1 MSARCPLTYEVL
13 VPGARYSLAGL
24 RQLSPKLTELK
35 DFPYAAAEQRQEA
48 LKSASKISIQGLQPK
63 ISTQLSPL
71 KGEFVIVT
79 RNGKFIFKPQSVDYA
94 QMPENEDLSMHLA
107 SLAGIEV
114 PLHGLLRCVDQSF
127 TYFIKRMDRVGH
139 KDKIAL
145 EDFAQLTNQSR
156 ETKYNASI
164 EKIIEVVQKFCT
176 FPQLEMK
183 RLFHRI
189 LFNFLIGNEDMH
201 LKNYSLI
208 TLKGIHR
215 LAPAYDF
222 LNTTIVL
229 ANSKE
234 ESALPLNGKK
244 NHLTQKDLLVYLP
257 EERMVLNKKTRDDV
271 LTTLK
276 NSVSQWDDWIAAS
289 FLSEELKGKYRLIV
303 KGRRA
308 KLGV

>member
-13 VPGARYSLAGL
+13 VSGARYSLAGL

-35 DFPYAAAEQRQEA
+35 DFPYSAAEQRQEA
-48 LKSASKISIQGLQPK
+48 LKGASKISIQGLQPK

-79 RNGKFIFKPQSVDYA
+79 RNGKFILKPQSADYS

-114 PLHGLLRCVDQSF
+114 PLHGLLRCADQSL

-156 ETKYNASI
+156 ETKYNSSI
-164 EKIIEVVQKFCT
+164 EKLIEVVQKFCT

-215 LAPAYDF
+215 LAPVYDF

-229 ANSKE
+229 ANPKE

-244 NHLTQKDLLVYLP
+244 NHLTQRDLLIYLP
-257 EERMVLNKKTRDDV
+257 EERMALNKKTRDDV

-276 NSVSQWDDWIAAS
+276 NSVSQWDDWITAS